1 MFVTHFNA
9 LLTGG
14 AATAARRLH
23 EGLLQNGTDS
33 RFFYSPKN
41 SCIDQTDPPLS
52 ETYCETRWQRDLFP
66 TSLINKVDHLVHRRL
81 FRNTTTKR
89 LAGKEIFTSERGSP
103 KTTFPPANFDRKPAS
118 PTESI
123 IHLHWIA
130 RFIDYASFFGSIHPA
145 QPIVW
150 TLHDM
155 NPFTGGCHFSEGCS
169 RFRHGCGRCPQL
181 PKPASN
187 DWSRTTY
194 LAKKRAMAGC
204 NLHIAAPS
212 KWLVEQAKQSQM
224 FEMARSFHHIPYGV
238 HTTDLYP
245 MDRDEAC
252 GRLGIDP
259 AATIVCF
266 GAMDVKSDRKGV
278 QHLLPALNA
287 IADVP
292 NVQVLVFGRGDLPQ
306 TDMALPPMKHVG
318 AINGLLG
325 QRTVYSAADVFV
337 LPSLED
343 NLPLT
348 GLEAM
353 ACGTAVLGFNAGGIP
368 DYVREGVSGALATVA
383 DSQAL
388 GCQLRALIED
398 REKLAA
404 LGVSARQL
412 IEREY
417 SAGREAAAY
426 NDLYLTLSGAAKT
439 IERVAA

>member
-23 EGLLQNGTDS
+23 EALLHTGTDS
-33 RFFYSPKN
+33 RFYYSPKN

-52 ETYCETRWQRDLFP
+52 ETYRETRWRSERFP
-66 TSLINKVDHLVHRRL
+66 KSLIQKVDHLIHRRL
-81 FRNTTTKR
+81 FRNTMTRRPT
-89 LAGKEIFTSERGSP
+89 GKEIFTSERGSP
-103 KTTFPPANFDRKPAS
+103 KTTFPPANFDRAPTS
-118 PTESI
+118 PLESV

-155 NPFTGGCHFSEGCS
+155 NPFSGGCHFSEGCM

-187 DWSRTTY
+187 DLSRKTF
-194 LAKKRAMAGC
+194 LAKKQAIAGC

-212 KWLVEQAKQSQM
+212 QWLIEQAKQSQM
-224 FEMARSFHHIPYGV
+224 FQMARSFHHIPYGV

-245 MDRDEAC
+245 MDREEAC

-259 AATIVCF
+259 SATIVCF

-292 NVQVLVFGRGDLPQ
+292 NVQVLVFGRGDLPK
-306 TDMALPPMKHVG
+306 TNIALPPMKHVG

-353 ACGTAVLGFNAGGIP
+353 ACATAVLGFNAGGIP
-368 DYVREGVSGALATVA
+368 DYVREGISGALATVA

-388 GCQLRALIED
+388 GCRLRELISD
-398 REKLAA
+398 KDKLRS
-404 LGVSARQL
+404 LGQSARKL

-417 SAGREAAAY
+417 SAQREAAAY
-426 NDLYLTLSGAAKT
+426 NDLYATLCSTSAQVG
-439 IERVAA
+439 RVAA